1 MQSKVKNIQIYEFYH
16 FCISQKGRMGCGI
29 KGPPAETLME
39 GSDDDVDGSEMV
51 SIFLLFLRV
60 SVLRGRNLSLFT

>member
-1 MQSKVKNIQIYEFYH
+1 
-16 FCISQKGRMGCGI
+16 
-29 KGPPAETLME
+29 ME

-60 SVLRGRNLSLFT
+60 SVLRGRNLSIFT

>member
-39 GSDDDVDGSEMV
+39 GSPRG
-51 SIFLLFLRV
+51 IPFFLFLRV
-60 SVLRGRNLSLFT
+60 SVLRGRNLAIFT